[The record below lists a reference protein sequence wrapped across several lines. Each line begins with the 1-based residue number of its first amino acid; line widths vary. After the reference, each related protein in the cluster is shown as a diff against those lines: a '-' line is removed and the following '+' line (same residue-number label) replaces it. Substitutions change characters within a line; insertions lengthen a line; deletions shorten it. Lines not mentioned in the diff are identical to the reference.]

1 MNPSTPSD
9 LSSSPPTAG
18 RETVTVASTG
28 YAPSVPISVY
38 RELAAELKT
47 TQAMVDAL
55 TAQNQQLAHQNH
67 VLRQEFLRFAES
79 ADHLR
84 QAVISTEAGLPL
96 AATPMPPDPEPT
108 IASSPKASVAEG
120 VSKLAARATRMMMAK
135 AAPGP
140 GMPSHPSHPE
150 PLFTEQPSEALQTR
164 SASFKKQD
172 MSGLWLATTV
182 LLIVISAFGAGFLI
196 MRPLLVRSR

>member
-1 MNPSTPSD
+1 MNPSIPSD
-9 LSSSPPTAG
+9 LSSSSPAAG
-18 RETVTVASTG
+18 RETATVAGAG

-55 TAQNQQLAHQNH
+55 TIQNQQLAHQNQ

-79 ADHLR
+79 ADQLR
-84 QAVISTEAGLPL
+84 QAVSATEAGLPL
-96 AATPMPPDPEPT
+96 VATPMSPESEPAPSPP
-108 IASSPKASVAEG
+108 KGSVAEG
-120 VSKLAARATRMMMAK
+120 VSKLAVRATRMMMAK
-135 AAPGP
+135 AAPGT
-140 GMPSHPSHPE
+140 GMPAQSE
-150 PLFTEQPSEALQTR
+150 PLFTEQPSEAFQTG
-164 SASFKKQD
+164 SASLKKQD

-196 MRPLLVRSR
+196 MRPLLIRSR

>member
-38 RELAAELKT
+38 RELAAELKM
-47 TQAMVDAL
+47 TQATVDAL
-55 TAQNQQLAHQNH
+55 TAQNQQLAHQNQ

-79 ADHLR
+79 ADQLR
-84 QAVISTEAGLPL
+84 QAVISTEAELPL
-96 AATPMPPDPEPT
+96 ATPPMPPDPEP
-108 IASSPKASVAEG
+108 ASSSPKGSVAEG
-120 VSKLAARATRMMMAK
+120 VSKLAVRATRMMMAK